1 MTQDRPVDD
10 LVPSD
15 PRQDHTHTH
24 HHSHDASPEPGP
36 LVRRPVN
43 RRIIMQAAAG
53 LAAIGLA
60 GGVGGRTALRPGD
73 VVAQEAGG
81 TRAGRFTPAAANG
94 FTAAATGDFATWQ
107 ADYPF
112 YALGAN
118 WSGSVGTWPVIEVQ
132 ISTDGAAWSDTYR
145 IAANT
150 EDGGRPTRENR
161 LFTPLIFTN
170 GESYVRYRTVDQDGN
185 PGSVDGLSFTYI
197 DATDGPWAKDVD
209 AASEQG
215 VVAATSDDR
224 VPPTI
229 VTRQGW
235 GANETYRFD
244 TYGEIW
250 PPEYETVTH
259 AIVHHTDTS
268 TAQDPVV
275 AIRSIYYYHAVDQ
288 GWGDIGYNYLVDKNG
303 RIYEGRYG
311 GQNVIGGHSY
321 EFAIGSSGICIIGDY
336 QDSPPS
342 TISVAGLVAIL
353 SWVVRDLD
361 PLGSGPIQEAA
372 NLPTIAGHRDVNATT
387 CPGNMLYYDLPDIR
401 SMVAQ
406 TLASGDLET
415 GNPGGIAIRDRVIVQ
430 TDDQGPLNVRSAAS
444 PSASVVGQID
454 HGAVAIVIDG
464 PVIGDTDNW
473 YKIDWTGPDG
483 WVSARYLIVS
493 PPEPPPLEEGDYAY
507 GVNVRYTTETNIR
520 TQPSLT
526 ASIIASVPRN
536 AWAFVMAGPLE
547 ADGYEWYQLRVQ
559 NVGDGWSVK
568 TNFAAAPVDTNPVAK
583 FTVGDTVQATT
594 TINIR
599 PRPGI
604 AQTVVAS
611 VGPGVPFTITQAPI
625 AVTEYIWYGVFG
637 SFGGGWVM
645 ENNLVA
651 AGTPGGSDKFAIGDA
666 IQVTSAVNFRSAP
679 TTSASVIALL
689 QAGTTGTVVGG
700 PQSANGYTW
709 WQFRTSGGTVGWSI
723 QDSLAKASGTTT
735 TTTTTTTTPAPGTA
749 KFVAGDTIRVTEA
762 INFRSAA
769 GTSASIITQLPA
781 GTTGTVLAG
790 PTSAN
795 GYLWYQFR
803 TSGGTTGWGV
813 QDWLEKTSTTT
824 TTTTTTT
831 PAPGAK
837 FAIGDSLRV
846 AEAVNFR
853 SAAGTSASVIA
864 VLAAGTTGTVT
875 GGPTVAN
882 GYTWWQFR
890 TSGGTTGWA
899 VQDWLVKT
907 SGPTTTTTTT
917 SGPTTTTTT
926 TTSGPTTTTTTTTAA
941 PGKFAVG
948 DAIVATEAVNIRAGA
963 GTSNPVVTFT
973 NAGGTA
979 TVLGGPQMANGLRW
993 WNIRTSGGQ
1002 TGWSIEDPWEKAGTT
1017 TTTTAAPPKF
1027 AVGDAIRV
1035 TEAVNFRSAAGT
1047 SASVIAVLA
1056 AGTTGTVTG
1065 GPTSAN
1071 GYVWWQFRTSGG
1083 TTGWAVQDW
1092 LAKQ

>member
-1 MTQDRPVDD
+1 
-10 LVPSD
+10 
-15 PRQDHTHTH
+15 
-24 HHSHDASPEPGP
+24 
-36 LVRRPVN
+36 
-43 RRIIMQAAAG
+43 MQAAAG
-53 LAAIGLA
+53 LAAIGMA
-60 GGVGGRTALRPGD
+60 GGVGGKTALRPSTAS
-73 VVAQEAGG
+73 AQEVGG
-81 TRAGRFTPAAANG
+81 TRAGRFTPAESGG
-94 FTAAATGDFATWQ
+94 FTAAATGDFQTWE

-118 WSGSVGTWPVIEVQ
+118 WNGSVGSWPVIEVQ
-132 ISTDGAAWSDTYR
+132 ISVDGATWSDTYR

-150 EDGGRPTRENR
+150 EDGGPPTRENR

-170 GESYVRYRTVDQDGN
+170 GEVYVRYRTVDQDGN

-197 DATDGPWAKDVD
+197 DATDGPWAQDVD
-209 AASEQG
+209 AANEQDFT
-215 VVAATSDDR
+215 AATTDDR

-235 GANETYRFD
+235 GANENYRFD

-250 PPEYETVTH
+250 PSEYETVTH

-336 QDSPPS
+336 QVSPPS
-342 TISVAGLVAIL
+342 NISVAGLVAIL

-361 PLGSGPIQEAA
+361 PLGSGPIQEAS

-415 GNPGGIAIRDRVIVQ
+415 DNPGGIAIRDRVIVQ
-430 TDDQGPLNVRSAAS
+430 TDDQQPLNVRSQGS
-444 PSASVVGQID
+444 PAASVVGQIN
-454 HGAVAIVIDG
+454 HGDVATVIDG
-464 PVIGDTDNW
+464 PVIGNTDNW
-473 YKIDWTGPDG
+473 YKIDWSGPDG

-507 GVNVRYTTETNIR
+507 GVNVRYTTDTNIR
-520 TQPSLT
+520 TQPST
-526 ASIIASVPRN
+526 SASIIAAVPRN
-536 AWAFVMAGPLE
+536 SWAFVMAGPLE
-547 ADGYEWYQLRVQ
+547 ANGYEWYQLRVQ

-568 TNFAAAPVDTNPVAK
+568 TNFAAAPVDENPTAK
-583 FTVGDTVQATT
+583 FAVGDTVQATT

-604 AQTVVAS
+604 AQTVVAN
-611 VGPGVPFTITQAPI
+611 VGAGIPFAITQPPI
-625 AVTEYIWYGVFG
+625 SVTDYIWYGVFG

-651 AGTPGGSDKFAIGDA
+651 SGAPGGSNKFVLGDT
-666 IQVTSAVNFRSAP
+666 IRVTDAVNFRSAP
-679 TTSASVIALL
+679 STSASVIALL

-700 PQSANGYTW
+700 PQTANGYTW

-723 QDSLAKASGTTT
+723 QDSLAKSSGTTT
-735 TTTTTTTTPAPGTA
+735 TTTTTTTTSAPGTN
-749 KFVAGDTIRVTEA
+749 KFVVGDTLRVTEA
-762 INFRSAA
+762 LNFRSSPS
-769 GTSASIITQLPA
+769 TSASIIAQLPA

-803 TSGGTTGWGV
+803 TSGGTTGWAV
-813 QDWLEKTSTTT
+813 QDWLAKTSGTTT
-824 TTTTTTT
+824 TTTTTA
-831 PAPGAK
+831 APSAK
-837 FAIGDSLRV
+837 FVIGDSLRV
-846 AEAVNFR
+846 TDAVNFR
-853 SAAGTSASVIA
+853 SSAGTSGSVIA

-875 GGPTVAN
+875 GGPTSAN
-882 GYTWWQFR
+882 GYVWWQFI

-899 VQDWLVKT
+899 VQDWLTKT
-907 SGPTTTTTTT
+907 SSGTTTTTTTTGPTTTTTTT
-917 SGPTTTTTT
+917 S
-926 TTSGPTTTTTTTTAA
+926 A
-941 PGKFAVG
+941 PGTFAVG
-948 DAIVATEAVNIRAGA
+948 DAIVATESVNIRSGA
-963 GTSNPVVTFT
+963 GTSNPVVTFV
-973 NAGGTA
+973 NGGATA
-979 TVLGGPQMANGLRW
+979 TVLGGPQTANGLIW
-993 WNIRTSGGQ
+993 WNIQTSGGK
-1002 TGWSIEDPWEKAGTT
+1002 TGWSIEDVWVKASSTT
-1017 TTTTAAPPKF
+1017 TPAPGKF
-1027 AVGDAIRV
+1027 VMGDAIRV
-1035 TEAVNFRSAAGT
+1035 TDAVNFRSSAGT
-1047 SASVIAVLA
+1047 SGSVIAVLA
-1056 AGTTGTVTG
+1056 AGTTGTITG